1 MTKQETWE
9 FYKRLKEL
17 NLPTETIIGLLKE
30 LKKNGNLEHL
40 IDMDRLTIFEQSL
53 IQTILEEE

>member
-9 FYKRLKEL
+9 FYKRLKDL
-17 NLPTETIIGLLKE
+17 NLPTEAIIGLLKE

-40 IDMDRLTIFEQSL
+40 VDMDGLTIFEQSL

>member
-1 MTKQETWE
+1 MTKQETRD
-9 FYKRLKEL
+9 FYSRLKEL

-30 LKKNGNLEHL
+30 LKKNGNLKHL
-40 IDMDRLTIFEQSL
+40 VDMDGLTIFEQSL